1 MLRSRCYDFS
11 TVLRKNILYASPNIT
26 KMIKS
31 RRMRWTGHVVRM
43 EEKRDAYKI
52 LVGKREGKIPLGRPW
67 HRWEDNI
74 RMDLRVGGRGLNSSG
89 SE

>member
-1 MLRSRCYDFS
+1 
-11 TVLRKNILYASPNIT
+11 
-26 KMIKS
+26 
-31 RRMRWTGHVVRM
+31 M